1 MIIMRVKINNFL
13 LFNDFDICMSYPKK
27 IVGSGIRDE
36 FLSGRPNFRY
46 KKLVVLTGAN
56 ATGKT
61 ALGRILMRV
70 FNFIDRKEYSHI
82 TSIVEDTSKEATFEM
97 DFVPAD
103 AELFRVRIRV
113 APKTGDSYT
122 SSAISVSVKRCNILK
137 TDNYEKC
144 SARLDSIAEDAGSDY
159 IRELEKI
166 PRLSWM
172 FQFTGASER
181 KVRGSGQPFDRTAY
195 AKHLYNVLSCL
206 DPRITAVD
214 SSEEEDSTFFVR
226 LPNKNVVISNGRVV
240 SDGILS
246 SGTLEGV
253 GIAEIIASMKN
264 HLYGFYYCDEKFS
277 HVHSETEKAFL
288 SGMAGLIG
296 ENEQL
301 FFTTHNAEVLDMN
314 LPFHSFAFLRRDKYD
329 GNKIS
334 CVFASEMIKKNN
346 VSLKA
351 AVEND
356 VFSSAPDI
364 SAVFDIFDDAEAA
377 NE

>member
-103 AELFRVRIRV
+103 AELFRVRIHV

-122 SSAISVSVKRCNILK
+122 SSDITVSVKHCAILK

-144 SARLDSIAEDAGSDY
+144 SARLDSLTEESSSDY

-172 FQFTGASER
+172 FKFTGDSER
-181 KVRGSGQPFDRTAY
+181 NVRSGGLPFDKKAY
-195 AKHLYNVLSCL
+195 AKHLYRVLACL

-214 SSEEEDSTFFVR
+214 SSEEEDTYFVR
-226 LPNKNVVISNGRVV
+226 LPNKNVVISNGIVV

-253 GIAEIIASMKN
+253 EIADIIASMKN
-264 HLYGFYYCDEKFS
+264 HLFSFYYCDEKFS

-288 SGMAGLIG
+288 SGMVGLLG

-356 VFSSAPDI
+356 VFFSTPDI

>member
-27 IVGSGIRDE
+27 IVGSGIE
-36 FLSGRPNFRY
+36 NECLAGRNNFRY

-56 ATGKT
+56 ASGKT
-61 ALGRILMRV
+61 ALGRILMGV

-82 TSIVEDTSKEATFEM
+82 ADLVEDTAKEASFEM
-97 DFVPAD
+97 DFIPAD
-103 AELFRVRIRV
+103 TELFRVRIHV
-113 APKTGDSYT
+113 AAKSCDVY
-122 SSAISVSVKRCNILK
+122 SSSDIAVSVTSCEILQME
-137 TDNYEKC
+137 NYEKC
-144 SARLDSIAEDAGSDY
+144 SGRLDSAAVENNSDY

-181 KVRGSGQPFDRTAY
+181 KVRGSGRPYDKKAY
-195 AKHLYNVLSCL
+195 AKHLYRVLSCL

-214 SSEEEDSTFFVR
+214 SSENDDATFFVR
-226 LPNKNVVISNGRVV
+226 LPNKSVVVSNGWVV
-240 SDGILS
+240 SDRILS
-246 SGTLEGV
+246 SGTIEGI
-253 GIAEIIASMKN
+253 GIADITASMKN

-277 HVHSETEKAFL
+277 HVHIETEKAFL
-288 SGMAGLIG
+288 AGMTNLIG

-301 FFTTHNAEVLDMN
+301 FFTTHNADVLDMN
-314 LPFHSFAFLRRDKYD
+314 LPFHAFAFLRRDKYD

-334 CVFASEMIKKNN
+334 CIFASELIKKNN

-351 AVEND
+351 AEEND
-356 VFSSAPDI
+356 AFSSAPDI
-364 SAVFDIFDDAEAA
+364 SAVLDIFDNAEADD
-377 NE
+377 E

>member
-122 SSAISVSVKRCNILK
+122 SSAISVSVKRCDILK

-144 SARLDSIAEDAGSDY
+144 SARLDSIAEEVGSDY

-181 KVRGSGQPFDRTAY
+181 KVRGSGQP
-195 AKHLYNVLSCL
+195 
-206 DPRITAVD
+206 
-214 SSEEEDSTFFVR
+214 
-226 LPNKNVVISNGRVV
+226 
-240 SDGILS
+240 
-246 SGTLEGV
+246 
-253 GIAEIIASMKN
+253 
-264 HLYGFYYCDEKFS
+264 
-277 HVHSETEKAFL
+277 
-288 SGMAGLIG
+288 
-296 ENEQL
+296 
-301 FFTTHNAEVLDMN
+301 
-314 LPFHSFAFLRRDKYD
+314 
-329 GNKIS
+329 
-334 CVFASEMIKKNN
+334 
-346 VSLKA
+346 
-351 AVEND
+351 
-356 VFSSAPDI
+356 
-364 SAVFDIFDDAEAA
+364 
-377 NE
+377 